1 LGKEAASMR
10 RIMMLLTVAL
20 VMAAML
26 GVYTQTASAFHA
38 GATADCGS
46 AGTFTIAATQTAK
59 NPFFQAPGP
68 KSVLLFEEGGVLTVF
83 KLTLNGQVLLDKNE
97 TGREMNNVNEVTC
110 TFAVPNLGV
119 FEATGVL
126 TP

>member
-1 LGKEAASMR
+1 MR

-26 GVYTQTASAFHA
+26 GVYALPASAFHA
-38 GATADCGS
+38 GLTADCGS
-46 AGTFTIAATQTAK
+46 AGTFTIEATQTAK
-59 NPFFQAPGP
+59 NPLFQVPTP
-68 KSVLLFEEGGVLTVF
+68 TSRLLFEEGGGLTVF

-97 TGREMNNVNEVTC
+97 TGRETNNVDEVTC
-110 TFAVPNLGV
+110 TFTDPDLGV
-119 FEATGVL
+119 FTATGIL